1 MPDLDGGGRLRPM
14 FAPAL
19 LAALLSLPPEPA
31 PAPASSPASPAARP
45 QAAAGPGA
53 PSVAVAELPAIL
65 AAVRAPGAR
74 AVLVN
79 VWASWC
85 EPCRAEMPELMR
97 FYRDNRARGL
107 RLVLIS
113 ADDEQERG
121 TVERLLAAAAF
132 DGPAFIKRGNDMDF
146 IDALDRRW
154 SGELPSTFVFDGR
167 GQKRRFWPGTITY
180 RELER
185 SVGGLLAPDPA
196 KPAPSH
202 QKTRRPKP

>member
-1 MPDLDGGGRLRPM
+1 MV
-14 FAPAL
+14 APAL
-19 LAALLSLPPEPA
+19 FATLVLLAAE
-31 PAPASSPASPAARP
+31 
-45 QAAAGPGA
+45 PGA
-53 PSVAVAELPAIL
+53 ATPPAGRAQASAPPAVAVAELPAIL
-65 AAVRAPGAR
+65 AAVKAPGAR

-85 EPCRAEMPELMR
+85 EPCRAEMPELLR

-121 TVERLLAAAAF
+121 TVERLLADAAF
-132 DGPAFIKRGNDMDF
+132 DGPAFIKHGNDMDF

-154 SGELPSTFVFDGR
+154 SGELPSTFVFDGH

-185 SVGGLLAPDPA
+185 SVGALLGPDPA
-196 KPAPSH
+196 KIHPETHPKS
-202 QKTRRPKP
+202 RRPKP